1 MNSWVS
7 QEHSR
12 YGVVLAGGEG
22 RRLEPFVRRLRGDAL
37 PKQYVTF
44 LGTRSM
50 LDHSWDRAEQ
60 LLPRERV
67 LTIVTRS
74 HLGFPEV
81 RRHLASRPSGTVIIQ
96 PANKE
101 TGPGVLLPLLYLRH
115 RDPDAVVAIF
125 PSDHCIVE
133 EGLFV
138 GYVDLAFRA
147 VERDPSRVV
156 LLGVEPDGPE
166 EEYGYIVP
174 EDGWQSEVTAGLPR
188 VARFVE
194 KPAPHVAKPLMAQ
207 GALWNTMVMV
217 CQVRTLFL
225 FIARVAPALYAAFAE
240 IDRAIGTS
248 HEHTVMEE
256 VYERLE
262 PANFS
267 RQVMEPL
274 AGLPDAAMVMVPM
287 RGVGWSDWGS
297 EERIVSML
305 DDLGWRDRLSL
316 AAAERRETAPREPEA
331 ERVAAVG

>member
-1 MNSWVS
+1 MDSWVS
-7 QEHSR
+7 QGHSR

-22 RRLEPFVRRLRGDAL
+22 RRLERFVRRLRGDPL

-50 LDHSWDRAEQ
+50 LEHTWDRAEQ

-74 HLGFPEV
+74 HLAYPEV
-81 RRHLASRPSGTVIIQ
+81 RRHLASRPSGSVIIQ

-101 TGPGVLLPLLYLRH
+101 TGPGVLLPLVHLRH

-133 EGLFV
+133 EGLFA
-138 GYVDLAFRA
+138 GYVDWAFRA
-147 VERDPSRVV
+147 VERDPSRMV

-166 EEYGYIVP
+166 EEYGYLVP
-174 EDGWQSEVTAGLPR
+174 EESWGSVVAAGLPR

-194 KPAPHVAKPLMAQ
+194 KPAPHVAQPLMAQ

-217 CQVRTLFL
+217 CQVQTLFS
-225 FIARVAPALYAAFAE
+225 FIARVAPTLHAAFAE
-240 IDRAIGTS
+240 IGRAIATPG
-248 HEHTVMEE
+248 EHTVLQD
-256 VYERLE
+256 VYRRLA

-274 AGLPDAAMVMVPM
+274 AGSRDAALVMASM

-297 EERIVSML
+297 EERIVRML
-305 DDLGWRDRLSL
+305 DHLGWRDRLRL
-316 AAAERRETAPREPEA
+316 AAEGREAMSSEA
-331 ERVAAVG
+331 EAARVTAAV

>member
-1 MNSWVS
+1 
-7 QEHSR
+7 
-12 YGVVLAGGEG
+12 LAGGEG
-22 RRLEPFVRRLRGDAL
+22 RRLEPFVRRLRGDTL

-50 LDHSWDRAEQ
+50 LDHTWDRAEQ

-115 RDPDAVVAIF
+115 RGPDAVVAIF

-133 EGLFV
+133 KGLFV

-174 EDGWQSEVTAGLPR
+174 EDGWQSGVTAGLPR

-194 KPAPHVAKPLMAQ
+194 KPAPHVAQPLMAS

-217 CQVRTLFL
+217 CQVQTLFSYVE
-225 FIARVAPALYAAFAE
+225 RVAPALHAAFAE
-240 IDRAIGTS
+240 IGCAIGTP
-248 HEHTVMEE
+248 
-256 VYERLE
+256 YERTVVEDVYRRME
-262 PANFS
+262 PVNFS

-274 AGLPDAAMVMVPM
+274 AGLPDAALVMAPI

-297 EERIVSML
+297 EERIVRML
-305 DDLGWRDRLSL
+305 DDMGWRDRLPL
-316 AAAERRETAPREPEA
+316 AAAERRETTPSEPEA
-331 ERVAAVG
+331 ERLIAAAG